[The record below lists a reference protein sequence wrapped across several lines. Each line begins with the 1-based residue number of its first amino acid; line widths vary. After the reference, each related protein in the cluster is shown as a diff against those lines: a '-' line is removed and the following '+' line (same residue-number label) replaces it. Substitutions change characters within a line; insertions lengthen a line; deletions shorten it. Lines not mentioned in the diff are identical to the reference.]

1 MRASYAQARSYRAV
15 GYNRFIFQEEVAMG
29 SNFAAAT
36 RFLFIVAAIFGLSA
50 CAGYGVHKIDIQQGN
65 LVTQEQLAKVKTGMN
80 RVDVK
85 NILGTPLLQDV
96 FNGNRWDYA
105 FSDDRGTKLGPFG
118 RDVQKF
124 RVTIVFANDLVAKI
138 EGEASPVEILTG
150 GGDKRVVPK
159 TTPPGAPT
167 PPPKS

>member
-1 MRASYAQARSYRAV
+1 
-15 GYNRFIFQEEVAMG
+15 MG
-29 SNFAAAT
+29 SISIAVI
-36 RFLFIVAAIFGLSA
+36 RFLFIAIAILGLSA

>member
-1 MRASYAQARSYRAV
+1 MGLVSTQAFKFLSASILV
-15 GYNRFIFQEEVAMG
+15 CGV
-29 SNFAAAT
+29 
-36 RFLFIVAAIFGLSA
+36 SA

-65 LVTQEQLAKVKTGMN
+65 LVTQEQLSKVKTGMN
-80 RVDVK
+80 KVDVK

-96 FNGNRWDYA
+96 FNGNRWDYI

-124 RVTIVFANDLVAKI
+124 KVTILFVSDGVSKI
-138 EGEASPVEILTG
+138 EGEASPIEILTG
-150 GGDKRVVPK
+150 GGEKRVVPNIL
-159 TTPPGAPT
+159 PPGAPT

>member
-1 MRASYAQARSYRAV
+1 MSLFSNAV
-15 GYNRFIFQEEVAMG
+15 IRIVFSAAVVA
-29 SNFAAAT
+29 
-36 RFLFIVAAIFGLSA
+36 GLSA

-118 RDVQKF
+118 RDRQKYL
-124 RVTIVFANDLVAKI
+124 VTIVFANDAVAKI
-138 EGEASPVEILTG
+138 EGDASPVEILTG

-167 PPPKS
+167 SPPKS

>member
-1 MRASYAQARSYRAV
+1 MSSISTTA
-15 GYNRFIFQEEVAMG
+15 I
-29 SNFAAAT
+29 
-36 RFLFIVAAIFGLSA
+36 RFLFIAAAIFGLSA

-85 NILGTPLLQDV
+85 NILGMPLLQDV

-124 RVTIVFANDLVAKI
+124 RVTIVFASDLVEKI

>member
-1 MRASYAQARSYRAV
+1 MGLVSTQA
-15 GYNRFIFQEEVAMG
+15 FK
-29 SNFAAAT
+29 
-36 RFLFIVAAIFGLSA
+36 FLSALILVCGLTA

-65 LVTQEQLAKVKTGMN
+65 LVTQEQLSKVKTGMN
-80 RVDVK
+80 KVDVK

-96 FNGNRWDYA
+96 FNGNRWDYI

-124 RVTIVFANDLVAKI
+124 KVTILFVSDGVSKI
-138 EGEASPVEILTG
+138 EGEASPIEILTG
-150 GGDKRVVPK
+150 GGEKRVVPN
-159 TTPPGAPT
+159 TLPPGAPT

>member
-1 MRASYAQARSYRAV
+1 MGLVSTQAFKFLSAS
-15 GYNRFIFQEEVAMG
+15 I
-29 SNFAAAT
+29 
-36 RFLFIVAAIFGLSA
+36 LICGLSA

-65 LVTQEQLAKVKTGMN
+65 LVTQEQLSKVKTGMN
-80 RVDVK
+80 KVDVK

-96 FNGNRWDYA
+96 FNGNRWDYI

-124 RVTIVFANDLVAKI
+124 KVTILFVSDGVSKI
-138 EGEASPVEILTG
+138 EGEASPIEILTG
-150 GGDKRVVPK
+150 GGEKRVVPN
-159 TTPPGAPT
+159 TLPPGAPT

>member
-1 MRASYAQARSYRAV
+1 MGLVSTQAFKFLSASILV
-15 GYNRFIFQEEVAMG
+15 CGV
-29 SNFAAAT
+29 
-36 RFLFIVAAIFGLSA
+36 SA

-65 LVTQEQLAKVKTGMN
+65 LVTQEQLSKVKTGMN
-80 RVDVK
+80 KVDVK

-96 FNGNRWDYA
+96 FNGNRWDYI

-124 RVTIVFANDLVAKI
+124 KVTILFVSDGVSKI

-150 GGDKRVVPK
+150 GGEKRVVPN
-159 TTPPGAPT
+159 TLPPGAPT

>member
-1 MRASYAQARSYRAV
+1 
-15 GYNRFIFQEEVAMG
+15 MG
-29 SNFAAAT
+29 SCSNAAIRIFLSAAA
-36 RFLFIVAAIFGLSA
+36 IAGLSA

-65 LVTQEQLAKVKTGMN
+65 LVTQEQLSKVKTGMN

-85 NILGTPLLQDV
+85 NILGTPLLQDI

-118 RDVQKF
+118 RDRQNY
-124 RVTIVFANDLVAKI
+124 RVTIVFANDLVTKI
-138 EGEASPVEILTG
+138 DGEASPVEILTG

-159 TTPPGAPT
+159 TAPPGAPS

>member
-1 MRASYAQARSYRAV
+1 
-15 GYNRFIFQEEVAMG
+15 MG
-29 SNFAAAT
+29 SISIAAA
-36 RFLFIVAAIFGLSA
+36 RFLFIVVAIFGLSA

-124 RVTIVFANDLVAKI
+124 RVTIVFASDVVSKI

>member
-1 MRASYAQARSYRAV
+1 MGLVSTQVFKFLSAS
-15 GYNRFIFQEEVAMG
+15 I
-29 SNFAAAT
+29 
-36 RFLFIVAAIFGLSA
+36 LICGLSA

-65 LVTQEQLAKVKTGMN
+65 LVTQEQLSKVKTGMN
-80 RVDVK
+80 KVDVK

-96 FNGNRWDYA
+96 FNGNRWDYI

-124 RVTIVFANDLVAKI
+124 KVTILFVSDGVSKI
-138 EGEASPVEILTG
+138 EGEASPIEILTG
-150 GGDKRVVPK
+150 GGEKRVVPN
-159 TTPPGAPT
+159 TLPPGAPT

>member
-1 MRASYAQARSYRAV
+1 MGLVSTQAFKFLSASILV
-15 GYNRFIFQEEVAMG
+15 C
-29 SNFAAAT
+29 
-36 RFLFIVAAIFGLSA
+36 GLSA

-65 LVTQEQLAKVKTGMN
+65 LVTQEQLSKVKTGMN
-80 RVDVK
+80 KVDVK

-96 FNGNRWDYA
+96 FNGNRWDYI

-124 RVTIVFANDLVAKI
+124 KVTILFVSDGVSKI
-138 EGEASPVEILTG
+138 EGEASPIEILTG
-150 GGDKRVVPK
+150 GGEKRVVPN
-159 TTPPGAPT
+159 TLPPGAPT

>member
-1 MRASYAQARSYRAV
+1 MSSY
-15 GYNRFIFQEEVAMG
+15 
-29 SNFAAAT
+29 SNAGI
-36 RFLFIVAAIFGLSA
+36 RFLLCLAVIAGLSA

-118 RDVQKF
+118 RDRQNY
-124 RVTIVFANDLVAKI
+124 RVTIVFANDLVSKI
-138 EGEASPVEILTG
+138 DGEASPVEILTG

>member
-1 MRASYAQARSYRAV
+1 MRFHRVAV
-15 GYNRFIFQEEVAMG
+15 GYNREIFHEEVAMG
-29 SNFAAAT
+29 SISNAVI
-36 RFLFIVAAIFGLSA
+36 RILLSVVAIASLSA

-118 RDVQKF
+118 RDRQKY
-124 RVTIVFANDLVAKI
+124 RVTIVFANDLVSKI
-138 EGEASPVEILTG
+138 DGEASPVEILTG

>member
-1 MRASYAQARSYRAV
+1 MGLVSTQAFKFLSASMLV
-15 GYNRFIFQEEVAMG
+15 C
-29 SNFAAAT
+29 
-36 RFLFIVAAIFGLSA
+36 GLSA

-65 LVTQEQLAKVKTGMN
+65 LVTQEQLSKVKTGMN
-80 RVDVK
+80 KVDVK

-96 FNGNRWDYA
+96 FNGNRWDYI

-124 RVTIVFANDLVAKI
+124 KVTILFVSDGVSKI
-138 EGEASPVEILTG
+138 EGEASPIEILTG
-150 GGDKRVVPK
+150 GGEKRVVPN
-159 TTPPGAPT
+159 TLPPGAPT